1 VKSKRIKI
9 RGYSPQIRPVASV
22 IAGKGIGAADD
33 YILSFRDGA
42 LAPDPDD
49 MHAHFTPWSS
59 SAK

>member
-1 VKSKRIKI
+1 M
-9 RGYSPQIRPVASV
+9 
-22 IAGKGIGAADD
+22 IAGRGIDAADD